1 MGALIGYVTM
11 LVGVLSVA
19 LPISVLSSTF
29 SSKYASL
36 VGDEETASVRPHFS
50 LWHHDWAYGVC
61 LPCGCFSAVTC
72 AAAVYVYLFL
82 E

>member
-1 MGALIGYVTM
+1 MTM

-36 VGDEETASVRPHFS
+36 VGDEEIASVRHQLV
-50 LWHHDWAYGVC
+50 LWHHEWACGVC
-61 LPCGCFSAVTC
+61 LLCGGFSAVVG
-72 AAAVYVYLFL
+72 AAAVYVYLL
-82 E
+82 D